1 MTDARPVPTE
11 SLVSLLDQLH
21 DIAEPPP
28 VSMMPAT
35 WGWAILAACL
45 LVLLAAGV
53 WAWLRHRRRTA
64 YRRAALAELDEL
76 APALVGGNDAS
87 ALAVLDRLLRR
98 TALVAFPRAEV
109 ATLTGSDW
117 IAFLDRTGGRL
128 AAFAP
133 ALATGPYARHI
144 PAFDGPG
151 LLKAARHWIARHHA

>member
-1 MTDARPVPTE
+1 MTEPATAPAE

-53 WAWLRHRRRTA
+53 WAWFRHRRRTA
-64 YRRAALAELDEL
+64 YRRAALAELRAL
-76 APALVGGNDAS
+76 VPALAGGQDAA

-98 TALVAFPRAEV
+98 TALAAFPRAEV
-109 ATLTGSDW
+109 ATLTGTDW
-117 IAFLDRTGGRL
+117 IAFLDRTGGQL
-128 AAFAP
+128 APFAP
-133 ALATGPYARHI
+133 ALTTGPYARRI

-151 LLKAARHWIARHHA
+151 LLTAARHWIARHHA

>member
-53 WAWLRHRRRTA
+53 WAWFRHRRRTA

-76 APALVGGNDAS
+76 APALVGSNDTS

-98 TALVAFPRAEV
+98 TALVAFPAPRSRPSPDP
-109 ATLTGSDW
+109 TGSPSS
-117 IAFLDRTGGRL
+117 T
-128 AAFAP
+128 AP
-133 ALATGPYARHI
+133 AAGSPPSRRCSPPAPTRGTSPPSTARVC
-144 PAFDGPG
+144 
-151 LLKAARHWIARHHA
+151 